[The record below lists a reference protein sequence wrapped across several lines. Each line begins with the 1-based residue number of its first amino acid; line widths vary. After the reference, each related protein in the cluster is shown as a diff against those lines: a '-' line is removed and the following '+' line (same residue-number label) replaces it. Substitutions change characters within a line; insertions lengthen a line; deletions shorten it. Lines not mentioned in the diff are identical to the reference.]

1 VRLLLGERVDNRLAD
16 SQRRDDPVPGAE
28 DVGERG
34 GLERV
39 SADQSSRALDPA
51 LEDGPE
57 TAPDPRPDSLLESL
71 LLIARSHG
79 VQLTRDAAM
88 AGLPATDGR
97 LTPSLFDRAAGRAG
111 LSSRIVKRD
120 PRQLR
125 DELLP
130 AVLLLE
136 GEEACVLVGWN
147 EDRSVASIVFPEL
160 SEARAEVPWSQL
172 KTMYS
177 GWAIYARPSF
187 RMDARSPE
195 VSKESRGHWF
205 WSVISENRGLY
216 RDVLVAAAMVNVF
229 ALAMPLFVRNV
240 FDRVVPNH
248 AVETLYMFAA
258 GVVIVLFADLLLRT
272 MRAYFVDKAAARADV
287 KLSSV
292 IMERVLGMRMEDH
305 PPSVGGFA
313 ARLSGFESV
322 RSFISSAT
330 VLAFVDLPFALFFI
344 AIIALVA
351 WPLAIPVVVGALVLG
366 LWVLVVHSKLRAFAE
381 TIYRAKAQRN
391 STLVESLSGVE
402 TIKTL
407 GAEGRIQAVW
417 EKMSAHIAREN
428 IRNRM
433 LSSSVSN
440 GANWAQ
446 RMVGVAVIVMGVLLI
461 IDGALSMGGLIMV
474 YLISARAMAP
484 IGQAAGLMVQY
495 HQASTALESLNQLMA
510 KEVERPPGSAF
521 LSRPR
526 LQGDIEFRGVSFT
539 YPDQTYPV
547 LRDVSFRVAAG
558 EHVAVLGRVGSG
570 KTTVAKLV
578 LGLYRP
584 TSGAVFVDG
593 VDLRQLDPAEL
604 RRGVGHVS
612 QDVTLFYGTLREN
625 IVLGSPLADDDAILR
640 AIRISGMEDLINAHP
655 QGVDMQVGERG
666 SRLSGGQRQCVGI
679 ARAVIHE
686 PGILLLDEPTSAMDQ
701 STERAIRARLATFE
715 QGRTTILITHRSSL
729 LELVD
734 RIIVLD
740 QGRVVAD
747 GPKDQ
752 VLQALRE
759 GRVKKAKE

>member
-1 VRLLLGERVDNRLAD
+1 MDDRVAKFQRGDGSVTAEEAIVPEGVRE
-16 SQRRDDPVPGAE
+16 DPSASSSDRSTDTVQLSPGA
-28 DVGERG
+28 DT
-34 GLERV
+34 
-39 SADQSSRALDPA
+39 LDP
-51 LEDGPE
+51 P
-57 TAPDPRPDSLLESL
+57 PDFLLESL
-71 LLIARSHG
+71 VLVARSHG
-79 VQLTRDAAM
+79 AQLTRDAAM
-88 AGLPATDGR
+88 AGLPAPDGR
-97 LTPSLFDRAAGRAG
+97 LTPSLFDRAARRAG
-111 LSSRIVKRD
+111 LSSRIVRRD
-120 PRQLR
+120 PRHLR
-125 DELLP
+125 DDLLP
-130 AVLLLE
+130 AVLLLN

-147 EDRSVASIVFPEL
+147 EDRSVASIVYPDL
-160 SEARAEVPWSQL
+160 GDARVEVPWSQL
-172 KTMYS
+172 RSAYS
-177 GWAIYARPSF
+177 GWSIYVRPSF
-187 RMDARSPE
+187 RIDARSPE

-229 ALAMPLFVRNV
+229 ALAMPLFLRNV
-240 FDRVVPNH
+240 FDRVIPNH
-248 AVETLYMFAA
+248 AVETLHVFTA

-272 MRAYFVDKAAARADV
+272 MRAYFVDKAAARADT

-313 ARLSGFESV
+313 ARLSSFESV

-351 WPLAIPVVVGALVLG
+351 WPLAIPVLVGALVLG
-366 LWVLVVHSKLRAFAE
+366 LWVLVVHRKLRAFAE

-391 STLVESLSGVE
+391 STLVESLTGVE

-407 GAEGRIQAVW
+407 GAEGRIQATW

-428 IRNRM
+428 IRNRT

-440 GANWAQ
+440 GASWVQ
-446 RMVGVAVIVMGVLLI
+446 RMVGVAVIVMGVFLI
-461 IDGALSMGGLIMV
+461 IDGALSMGGLIMA

-484 IGQAAGLMVQY
+484 IGHAAGLMVHY
-495 HQASTALESLNQLMA
+495 HQASTALESLNQMMA
-510 KEVERPPGSAF
+510 KEVERPAGSAF

-547 LRDVSFRVAAG
+547 LKDASFRITAG

-570 KTTVAKLV
+570 KTTVAKLL

-593 VDLRQLDPAEL
+593 IDLRQLDPAEL
-604 RRGVGHVS
+604 RRGIGHVS

-701 STERAIRARLATFE
+701 STERAIKTRLATFE

>member
-1 VRLLLGERVDNRLAD
+1 VNDRLATN
-16 SQRRDDPVPGAE
+16 R
-28 DVGERG
+28 
-34 GLERV
+34 
-39 SADQSSRALDPA
+39 SADEPLTADDEL
-51 LEDGPE
+51 GPE
-57 TAPDPRPDSLLESL
+57 KGHQDVPDNTSVWTEEDTSEAAIGRAADGQGDPLLESL

-79 VQLTRDAAM
+79 AQLTRDAAM
-88 AGLPATDGR
+88 SGLPASDGR
-97 LTPSLFDRAAGRAG
+97 LTPSLFDRAARRAG
-111 LSSRIVKRD
+111 LSSRIVQRD
-120 PRQLR
+120 PRHLR

-136 GEEACVLVGWN
+136 GDEACVLVGWN
-147 EDRSVASIVFPEL
+147 EDRSVASIVYPEL
-160 SEARAEVPWSQL
+160 GESRSDVSWPQL
-172 KTMYS
+172 KSMYS

-195 VSKESRGHWF
+195 VSKDSSGHWF
-205 WSVISENRGLY
+205 WSVIGENRGLY

-248 AVETLYMFAA
+248 AVETLYVFAA
-258 GVVIVLFADLLLRT
+258 GVVVVLVADLLLRS

-305 PPSVGGFA
+305 PPSVGAFA
-313 ARLSGFESV
+313 ARLSSFESV

-351 WPLAIPVVVGALVLG
+351 WPLAIPVVIGALILG
-366 LWVLVVHSKLRAFAE
+366 LWVLVVHRKLKELAE

-391 STLVESLSGVE
+391 STLVESLTAAE

-417 EKMSAHIAREN
+417 EKMTAHIARESA
-428 IRNRM
+428 RNRM
-433 LSSSVSN
+433 LSASVSN
-440 GANWAQ
+440 GASWAQ
-446 RMVGVAVIVMGVLLI
+446 RMVGVAVMVMGVFLI
-461 IDGALSMGGLIMV
+461 IDGALTVGALIMV
-474 YLISARAMAP
+474 YLIAARAMAP
-484 IGQAAGLMVQY
+484 IGQAAGLMIHY
-495 HQASTALESLNQLMA
+495 HQASTALESLNQVMT
-510 KEVERPPGSAF
+510 KEVERPAGSTF

-526 LQGDIEFRGVSFT
+526 IQGDIEFRGVAFS
-539 YPDQTYPV
+539 YPDQTTPV
-547 LRDVSFRVAAG
+547 LRDVSFRIAAG

-570 KTTVAKLV
+570 KTTIAKLA

-584 TSGAVFVDG
+584 TGGAVFVDG
-593 VDLRQLDPAEL
+593 VDLRQMDPAEL
-604 RRGVGHVS
+604 RRGIGHVS

-625 IVLGSPLADDDAILR
+625 IVMGNPLADDDAILR

-666 SRLSGGQRQCVGI
+666 SRLSGGQRQSVGI
-679 ARAVIHE
+679 ARSVIHE

-701 STERAIRARLATFE
+701 STERTIRKRLASFIE
-715 QGRTTILITHRSSL
+715 GRTTILITHRTSL

-734 RIIVLD
+734 RVLVVD
-740 QGRVVAD
+740 QGRIVAD

-752 VLQALRE
+752 VLGALRE
-759 GRVKKAKE
+759 GRIKKARA

>member
-1 VRLLLGERVDNRLAD
+1 MTSVQRGGE
-16 SQRRDDPVPGAE
+16 PVTVAEAAVPTGGQE
-28 DVGERG
+28 DVPSDPSLQASDVTRKSWTEGP
-34 GLERV
+34 
-39 SADQSSRALDPA
+39 ADPQ
-51 LEDGPE
+51 
-57 TAPDPRPDSLLESL
+57 TQPDPLLESL
-71 LLIARSHG
+71 LLIVRSHG
-79 VQLTRDAAM
+79 AQLTRDAAM
-88 AGLPATDGR
+88 AGLPAADGR
-97 LTPSLFDRAAGRAG
+97 LTPSLFDRAARRAG

-125 DELLP
+125 SDLLP
-130 AVLLLE
+130 AVLLLK

-147 EDRSVASIVFPEL
+147 EDQSVASIVYPDL
-160 SEARAEVPWSQL
+160 SESRAEVPWSRL

-205 WSVISENRGLY
+205 WSVIGENRGLY

-248 AVETLYMFAA
+248 AVETLYMFAT
-258 GVVIVLFADLLLRT
+258 GVVIVLIADLALRT

-287 KLSSV
+287 KLSSM

-305 PPSVGGFA
+305 PPSVGAFA
-313 ARLSGFESV
+313 ARLSSFEAV

-351 WPLAIPVVVGALVLG
+351 WPLAVPVVVGALVLA
-366 LWVLVVHSKLRAFAE
+366 LWVFVVHRRLRGLAE

-391 STLVESLSGVE
+391 STLVESLTGAE

-407 GAEGRIQAVW
+407 GAEGRIQASW
-417 EKMSAHIAREN
+417 EKMTAHIAREN
-428 IRNRM
+428 SHNRM
-433 LSSSVSN
+433 LSVSVSN

-446 RMVGVAVIVMGVLLI
+446 RMVGVAIIVMGVFLI
-461 IDGALSMGGLIMV
+461 IDGTLSMGGLIMV

-484 IGQAAGLMVQY
+484 IGQTAGLMTHY
-495 HQASTALESLNQLMA
+495 HQAATALQSLNQMMA
-510 KEVERPPGSAF
+510 KEVERPLGCAF
-521 LSRPR
+521 LSRPSV
-526 LQGDIEFRGVSFT
+526 QGDIEFRGVSFA
-539 YPDQTYPV
+539 YPEQSNPV
-547 LRDVSFRVAAG
+547 LKDVSFRIGVG
-558 EHVAVLGRVGSG
+558 EHVAMLGRVGSG
-570 KTTVAKLV
+570 KTTIAKLL

-584 TSGAVFVDG
+584 TNGAVFVDG

-604 RRGVGHVS
+604 RRGIGNVS

-625 IVLGSPLADDDAILR
+625 IVLGSPLADDEAILK

-666 SRLSGGQRQCVGI
+666 NRLSGGQRQSVGI

-701 STERAIRARLATFE
+701 STERTIKARLAAFQ
-715 QGRTTILITHRSSL
+715 QGRTTILITHRTSL

-734 RIIVLD
+734 RILVLD

-752 VLQALRE
+752 VLEALRE
-759 GRVKKAKE
+759 GRVKKAGG

>member
-1 VRLLLGERVDNRLAD
+1 MNSRVANV
-16 SQRRDDPVPGAE
+16 Q
-28 DVGERG
+28 RG
-34 GLERV
+34 GE
-39 SADQSSRALDPA
+39 
-51 LEDGPE
+51 PE
-57 TAPDPRPDSLLESL
+57 TVAEAAVSTGGQEGAPADPSRQVSDVTERSWTEGPADPQPRPDSLLESL

-79 VQLTRDAAM
+79 AQLTRDAAM
-88 AGLPATDGR
+88 AGLPSPDGR
-97 LTPSLFDRAAGRAG
+97 LTPSLFDRAARRAG

-125 DELLP
+125 NDLLP
-130 AVLLLE
+130 AVLLLK

-147 EDRSVASIVFPEL
+147 EDQSVASIVYPDL
-160 SEARAEVPWSQL
+160 SESRAEVPWSRLQ
-172 KTMYS
+172 TMYS

-205 WSVISENRGLY
+205 WSVIGENRGLY

-248 AVETLYMFAA
+248 AVETLYMFAM
-258 GVVIVLFADLLLRT
+258 GVVIVLIADLLLRT

-313 ARLSGFESV
+313 ARLSSFESV

-344 AIIALVA
+344 AIIALIA
-351 WPLAIPVVVGALVLG
+351 WPLAVPVVVGAVVL
-366 LWVLVVHSKLRAFAE
+366 LFWVLVVHRRLRGLVE

-391 STLVESLSGVE
+391 STLVESLTGAE

-407 GAEGRIQAVW
+407 GAEGRIQALW
-417 EKMSAHIAREN
+417 EKMTAHIAREN
-428 IRNRM
+428 TRNRM
-433 LSSSVSN
+433 LSASVSN
-440 GANWAQ
+440 GASWVQ
-446 RMVGVAVIVMGVLLI
+446 RMVAVAIVVMGVYLI
-461 IDGALSMGGLIMV
+461 IDGSLSTGGLIMV

-484 IGQAAGLMVQY
+484 IGQTAGLLVHY
-495 HQASTALESLNQLMA
+495 HQAATALESLNQMMA
-510 KEVERPPGSAF
+510 KEVERPVGSAF

-526 LQGDIEFRGVSFT
+526 LQGDIEFRGVSFA
-539 YPDQTYPV
+539 YPEQTSP
-547 LRDVSFRVAAG
+547 LLKDVSLRIEAG

-570 KTTVAKLV
+570 KTTLAKL
-578 LGLYRP
+578 LLALYRP
-584 TSGAVFVDG
+584 SSGAVLVDG
-593 VDLRQLDPAEL
+593 VDLRQLDPAQL
-604 RRGVGHVS
+604 RRGIGHVS

-625 IVLGSPLADDDAILR
+625 VVLGSPLADDEAILQ
-640 AIRISGMEDLINAHP
+640 AIRISGMEELINAHP

-666 SRLSGGQRQCVGI
+666 SRLSGGQRQSVGI

-686 PGILLLDEPTSAMDQ
+686 PAILLLDEPTSAMDQ
-701 STERAIRARLATFE
+701 STERTIKTRLAAFQ
-715 QGRTTILITHRSSL
+715 QGRTTILITHRTSL

-752 VLQALRE
+752 VLEALRE
-759 GRVKKAKE
+759 GRVKKAKG